1 MEWLKQA
8 AEYGPLGFM
17 CLAMGW
23 VIIKLHLLREADRR
37 EYNQKVEELQEEK
50 QSLITQRADEKNQMY
65 LELVRALGDQRVA
78 KSRSQAPETGYS
90 HKMGTTIRRRE

>member
-23 VIIKLHLLREADRR
+23 VILKQHQLREADRR
-37 EYNQKVEELQEEK
+37 EANAKIEELQEEK
-50 QSLITQRADEKNQMY
+50 QALISQRADEKNQMY
-65 LELVRALGDQRVA
+65 LELVRALGDQRA
-78 KSRSQAPETGYS
+78 KSRSQAPGTGYS
-90 HKMGTTIRRRE
+90 HTTETMTRRRE